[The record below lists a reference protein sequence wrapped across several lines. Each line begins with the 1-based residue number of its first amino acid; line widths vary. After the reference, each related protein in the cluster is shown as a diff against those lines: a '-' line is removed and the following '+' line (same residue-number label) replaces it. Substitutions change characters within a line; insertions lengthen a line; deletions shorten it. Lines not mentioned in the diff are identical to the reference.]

1 MPNIQPLQI
10 SIFDILYCKP
20 QCSLLPTVE
29 CGNIQRSS
37 ILFRMRT
44 LQRVNDQYYVGAV
57 LNIQYPNLPRD
68 DLIWPPQSQLHTSTN
83 KLLN

>member
-10 SIFDILYCKP
+10 SIFDILHCKSE
-20 QCSLLPTVE
+20 CSLLSAVE

-37 ILFRMRT
+37 ILFQMRT

-57 LNIQYPNLPRD
+57 LNIQYPNFPRD
-68 DLIWPPQSQLHTSTN
+68 DLIWSPQSQLHTSTN
-83 KLLN
+83 NC

>member
-10 SIFDILYCKP
+10 SIFDILHCKSE
-20 QCSLLPTVE
+20 CSLLSAVE

-37 ILFRMRT
+37 ILFQMRT

-57 LNIQYPNLPRD
+57 LNIQYPNFPRD
-68 DLIWPPQSQLHTSTN
+68 DLIWSPQSQLYTSTN
-83 KLLN
+83 K